1 MMKTSSDTPTNLTA
15 SPATPVMEQPMK
27 RDDERTLAQRGE
39 DAAQTP
45 QRAQAAPMVRFLGVT
60 KRYGALTVLDEL
72 DLDVAP
78 NEKVAIIGP
87 SGSGKSTLLRVL
99 MTLDPL
105 TSGMIEVDGEPLTH
119 MRSGGKLVPAS
130 PRHLRAVRSKIGM
143 VFQSFNL
150 FPHMTALQN
159 TIEAPIHSLGLAR
172 NEAVERARELLSLVG
187 LADKCNHYPSQL
199 SGGQQQRVAIAR
211 ALAMRPKVMLFDEVT
226 SALDPELCGEV
237 LNVIRRL
244 GEEHNLTMLMVTHQM
259 GFAKDFADRVCFF
272 SQGKIVEQG
281 PPREFF
287 SAPKYERTQQFLRAV
302 REAL

>member
-1 MMKTSSDTPTNLTA
+1 
-15 SPATPVMEQPMK
+15 MK
-27 RDDERTLAQRGE
+27 RDFDPALGRAA
-39 DAAQTP
+39 DASANT
-45 QRAQAAPMVRFLGVT
+45 PMVRFRNVT
-60 KRYGALTVLDEL
+60 KRYGPLTVLDGL

-105 TSGMIEVDGEPLTH
+105 TDGVIEVDGQPLTH
-119 MRSGGKLVPAS
+119 EMRGGKLVPAS
-130 PRHLRAVRSKIGM
+130 PRHIRQVRSKIGM

-150 FPHMTALQN
+150 FPHMTALAN
-159 TIEAPIHSLGLAR
+159 TIEAPMSVLGLSKK
-172 NEAVERARELLSLVG
+172 EATERARELLSLVG
-187 LADKCNHYPSQL
+187 LAEKCEHYPSQL

-211 ALAMRPKVMLFDEVT
+211 ALAMRPKIMLFDEVT

-259 GFAKDFADRVCFF
+259 GFAKEFADRVCFF
-272 SQGKIVEQG
+272 SQGKIIEQA
-281 PPREFF
+281 PPQQFF
-287 SAPKYERTQQFLRAV
+287 SAPQHERTRQFLRAV
-302 REAL
+302 TEAL